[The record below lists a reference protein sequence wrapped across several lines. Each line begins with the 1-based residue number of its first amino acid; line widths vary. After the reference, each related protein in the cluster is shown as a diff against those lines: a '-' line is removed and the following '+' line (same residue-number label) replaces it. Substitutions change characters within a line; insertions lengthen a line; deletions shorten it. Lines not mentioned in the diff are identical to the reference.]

1 MKNDFLKN
9 IIGKTIISIIG
20 MKQDS
25 EKIIF
30 ELNNGEKWKMYNDQD
45 CCENVWLE
53 DINGDINVIL
63 NSPILRFDEKIE
75 NNENASES
83 GTFTFYTIATA
94 KGYLNLRWNGES
106 NGYYSEGV
114 DFEKLN

>member
-1 MKNDFLKN
+1 
-9 IIGKTIISIIG
+9 
-20 MKQDS
+20 
-25 EKIIF
+25 
-30 ELNNGEKWKMYNDQD
+30 MYHHQD

-83 GTFTFYTIATA
+83 
-94 KGYLNLRWNGES
+94 
-106 NGYYSEGV
+106 
-114 DFEKLN
+114 